1 MGCSPWGCKE
11 KDTTERLTLLTGQ
24 LSASVFV
31 GIGSL
36 KKSPFMYTF
45 FFFNLN
51 TWHVGS

>member
-11 KDTTERLTLLTGQ
+11 KDMTERLTLLTGQ

-36 KKSPFMYTF
+36 KKISFYVHF
-45 FFFNLN
+45 FFF
-51 TWHVGS
+51 